1 MRALSQSKRVAS
13 LQPASFAAFV
23 ALTSPAV
30 AQQALPTIEVGAAAA
45 ARKFRN
51 SGVERFETPA
61 VTSNKT
67 PEKVVQSLAG
77 TSVVNRSYME
87 RFQTTTIS
95 DVLRE
100 VPSVTVQEQPN
111 DPGQA
116 VNIRGLQD
124 FGRVNVLVDG
134 ARQNFQTS
142 GHGANGTF
150 FLEPEFLA
158 EADVTRGPVS
168 NVYGSGAI
176 GGVVSF
182 RTRDVDD
189 ILKPNERY
197 GAMQKFQVSSNRWG
211 FMNNSALG
219 ARLGGMGGVFGQFV
233 YRNRTAYYDGAGR
246 IVPDTGNELIGG
258 LAKATFT
265 PLEGHKLTASALVQ
279 RFDYANS
286 GTDNRSTRFETG
298 VDARTFTL
306 GYHFGKPEYPLIDL
320 NAKGYYTETRQLST
334 LLVPTRATFATGGRA
349 GGERSNNIGTWGFD
363 VNNTSRFSLFAFDHA
378 VTFGGDGAFD
388 RVVTTDQAAGG
399 SLTALTPSGRRDL
412 TGAFIQDELRYGKWL
427 RVIGALRYDQYALQG
442 GAFSSSGERLNPKI
456 TLGIAPME
464 GVEVYGSYAE
474 GYRAPSITETLVNG
488 VHPFPAFN
496 VLANPNLRPEVAR
509 NVEGGVNLSFNDIY
523 LPGDKFRG
531 KFGGFVNQVENFIDI
546 KETGPARLVPFVPG
560 LPVAYCARRPFLC
573 FPLRD
578 FQYQNVAK
586 AEISGIEGEG
596 AYDWGGGFFSVS
608 GFLNNGRDLSTG
620 APLATVAPSRISGTL
635 AFRGLEKNALTAGI
649 RYTAVGSRN
658 CDSFAYA
665 DQNNN
670 CVSLIAGLP
679 VNIAFAGRS
688 YEVLDL
694 FANYDW
700 NDRIFTNVLISNAT
714 DRNYTQYRNSAPNP
728 GLTVRFSLGGK
739 FAMN

>member
-1 MRALSQSKRVAS
+1 MCHVCRSGRIASIQAASVA
-13 LQPASFAAFV
+13 AFAAL
-23 ALTSPAV
+23 ASSAD
-30 AQQALPTIEVGAAAA
+30 AQQSLPTIEVGRAIAA
-45 ARKFRN
+45 RN
-51 SGVERFETPA
+51 SGVEKFETPA
-61 VTSNKT
+61 VTAKRT
-67 PEKVVQSLAG
+67 PEKTVRTLAA
-77 TSVVNRSYME
+77 TSIVNRSYME

-168 NVYGSGAI
+168 NIYGSGAI

-189 ILKPNERY
+189 ILRPDERY

-211 FMNNSALG
+211 FMNNSALA
-219 ARLGGMGGVFGQFV
+219 ARLGGIGGVYGQFV
-233 YRNRTAYYDGAGR
+233 YRNRIAYYDGAGK

-258 LAKATFT
+258 LAKATVS
-265 PLEGHKLTASALVQ
+265 PVEGHKVTASALVQ
-279 RFDYANS
+279 HFDYTNS
-286 GTDNRSTRFETG
+286 GTDNQSTRFQTG

-306 GYHFGKPEYPLIDL
+306 GYHFGRPEYPLIDFS
-320 NAKGYYTETRQLST
+320 AKGYYTETLQDMT
-334 LLVPTRATFATGGRA
+334 LLVPTNATFATGGRL
-349 GGERSNNIGTWGFD
+349 GGQRSNHIGTWGFD
-363 VNNTSRFSLFAFDHA
+363 ANNTSRFSLFTLDHA

-412 TGAFIQDELRYGKWL
+412 NGAFIQDELRYDKWL
-427 RVIGALRYDQYALQG
+427 RVVGALRYDQYSLQG
-442 GAFSSSGERLNPKI
+442 GVYSSGGQRLNPKI
-456 TLGIAPME
+456 TVGIAPFE
-464 GVEVYGSYAE
+464 GLEVYGSYAE

-488 VHPFPAFN
+488 THPFPAFN
-496 VLANPNLRPEVAR
+496 VLPNPSLRPEVAR
-509 NVEGGVNLSFNDIY
+509 NVEGGVNLSFNDVY
-523 LPGDKFRG
+523 FPGDKLRG

-546 KETGPARLVPFVPG
+546 KETGPSYLVPFIPG
-560 LPVAYCARRPFLC
+560 RPVSLCRFAPFLC
-573 FPLRD
+573 FSIRD

-608 GFLNNGRDLSTG
+608 GFINNGRDLSTN

-635 AFRGLEKNALTAGI
+635 AFRGLQNNALTAGV
-649 RYTAVGSRN
+649 RYTVVGGRD
-658 CDSFAYA
+658 CDSFAYV
-665 DQNNN
+665 DRNNS
-670 CVSLIAGLP
+670 CVSLIAGQP
-679 VNIAFAGRS
+679 VNIAFAGKS
-688 YEVLDL
+688 YDLVDL

-714 DRNYTQYRNSAPNP
+714 DRNYTQYRNAAPNP

-739 FAMN
+739 FAVN